1 MMNTKSITAMLIII
15 LVLGAGLGYVAYSH
29 YRTSAAP
36 PTEVS
41 TTSGTVSFTVA
52 LTDPP
57 TVPAGTTALYLNYS
71 KVELITN
78 SFPYYASFSGKVD
91 LLSLINTSRIIAVVN
106 IPKNVT
112 VNQIRLDV
120 SSATITVNGSNYT
133 VFVPSRVLKIPI
145 TNATSGALVDLMPHV
160 VVAYSGQSEKF
171 ILTPVALAI
180 PFSAKGAV
188 GQEVSMSKGV
198 VSELER
204 VHTNITVVSSSLT
217 FSDNET
223 TFSITLKNEGSENA
237 VIYAIT
243 LEGPWSMTLN
253 VPPHISPLSSASQ
266 QIQINMPIF
275 FFVNGT
281 GLVPFSAPHLRGSY
295 QLMSELNGSIA
306 NAYILQPGATATF
319 TFHGVITPV
328 LATKFS
334 QLIVLLP
341 VSGQSYGLKVISSP
355 LSFINYSL
363 TAGS

>member
-1 MMNTKSITAMLIII
+1 MNTKSITAMLIVII
-15 LVLGAGLGYVAYSH
+15 LVIGVGYVAYSY
-29 YRTSAAP
+29 YRTSVAP
-36 PTEVS
+36 PTS
-41 TTSGTVSFTVA
+41 TSGKVSFTVA

-78 SFPYYASFSGKVD
+78 SSPYYANFSGKVD

-120 SSATITVNGSNYT
+120 SSVTITVNGSNYS

-160 VVAYSGQSEKF
+160 VVAYSGHSERF

-180 PFSAKGAV
+180 PFSAEGAV
-188 GQEVSMSKGV
+188 GQEVPMPKSV
-198 VSELER
+198 VNELGR

-217 FSDNET
+217 FNDNET
-223 TFSITLKNEGSENA
+223 TFNITLKNEGSENA

-253 VPPHISPLSSASQ
+253 ALPHPLSSASQ
-266 QIQINMPIF
+266 QIQVNMPIF

-281 GLVPFSAPHLRGSY
+281 SLVPFSAPHLRSSY
-295 QLMSELNGSIA
+295 QLMNALNGSIA
-306 NAYILQPGATATF
+306 NAYVLQPGTTVTF

-328 LATKFS
+328 LAAKFS

-341 VSGQSYGLKVISSP
+341 VSGQAYGLKVISSP
-355 LSFINYSL
+355 PSFINYSL